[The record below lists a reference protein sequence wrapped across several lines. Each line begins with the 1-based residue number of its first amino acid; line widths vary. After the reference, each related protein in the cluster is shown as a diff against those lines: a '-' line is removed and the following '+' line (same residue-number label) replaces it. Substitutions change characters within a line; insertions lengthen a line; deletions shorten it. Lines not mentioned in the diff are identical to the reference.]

1 MKRQGATT
9 PETPAAASSSQVA
22 ARSFIE
28 CATLCTAWKTCR
40 WFDFHQLH
48 QRCCM
53 ADRPIDCWGS
63 ETSETRSSFD
73 KLTDTC
79 YSTEPCPKQAVVEDS
94 RYCVFMQ
101 RVSNS
106 VLFNRTWAEYESG
119 FGNSENW
126 WM

>member
-1 MKRQGATT
+1 LLQLPSEAVTRNSHFRG
-9 PETPAAASSSQVA
+9 SHGSCLIVSGG
-22 ARSFIE
+22 RS
-28 CATLCTAWKTCR
+28 
-40 WFDFHQLH
+40 QLH
-48 QRCCM
+48 RVRDLVHRVENLQRCCM

-73 KLTDTC
+73 ELTDTC

-126 WM
+126 W

>member
-1 MKRQGATT
+1 DTGSCLIVSGGR
-9 PETPAAASSSQVA
+9 SQLHRV
-22 ARSFIE
+22 RDLVHRVE
-28 CATLCTAWKTCR
+28 KTCR

-73 KLTDTC
+73 ELTDTC

-106 VLFNRTWAEYESG
+106 FCSTGRGLSTRAASATRRIG
-119 FGNSENW
+119 G
-126 WM
+126 